1 MAEHPSRQGLQLRR
15 LLGVAVGG
23 GLGFSVA
30 RALPVV
36 PSILL
41 SSLVLAGGAGL
52 SRLPQ
57 DASGWWG
64 LIGAACG
71 SLIGSGCVLAA
82 ALGRIQ
88 APTAVIAGSHDL
100 YFPPD
105 DLAWEASHIPGSR
118 FSVLESD
125 LGHRAGNPR
134 DAPTEQAAIRSV
146 IEGLCSDAASP
157 P

>member
-82 ALGRIQ
+82 ALGRIR
-88 APTAVIAGSHDL
+88 ARTTVIAGSHDL

-105 DLAWEASHIPGSR
+105 DLRADADAIPGATFHVIPS
-118 FSVLESD
+118 E
-125 LGHRAGNPR
+125 LGHRAGNPHSS
-134 DAPTEQAAIRSV
+134 PTEQGHLHRITA
-146 IEGLCSDAASP
+146 GLLAHPNSS
-157 P
+157 

>member
-1 MAEHPSRQGLQLRR
+1 MLDMWLANDVS
-15 LLGVAVGG
+15 
-23 GLGFSVA
+23 
-30 RALPVV
+30 RALADWPGTCHDGRR
-36 PSILL
+36 PDP
-41 SSLVLAGGAGL
+41 G
-52 SRLPQ
+52 
-57 DASGWWG
+57 DAD
-64 LIGAACG
+64 AA
-71 SLIGSGCVLAA
+71 LAA